1 MENRSMD
8 TAEMNKEKLYFE
20 LGKAAKGTIE
30 PRPEQMDRLDE
41 VTECLAN
48 GEFHVDVLPGMTI
61 PAVCV
66 DGRWPSPLAP
76 NAAGGTLTVFA
87 GDDLTTKRLAAE
99 DGTTAAG
106 LKNTIEVLQGEGHEV
121 GGHTDMHAVEH
132 LATEPHSNACGC
144 GACVKMDQIY
154 QYISENGD
162 FLYDTVKSLGAEPAG
177 HETIVGAAGDR
188 VQFSEGKE
196 LYDTVKNAAKPEFAP
211 AVEGDHL
218 EAVLVMNM
226 QEGTTLDRE
235 ALAARFPGIMAFNA
249 DVWSFKHAADA
260 TSLSEEESSQKQT
273 GMAYFNIATACVLGG
288 PKLRVVV
295 LR

>member
-1 MENRSMD
+1 MENRPMD

-20 LGKAAKGTIE
+20 LGNAAKGAIE
-30 PRPEQMDRLDE
+30 PQPEQMDRLDE
-41 VTECLAN
+41 ATERIAG
-48 GEFHVDVLPGMTI
+48 GEFHVDVLPGLII

-76 NAAGGTLTVFA
+76 NAAGGTLTVYV
-87 GDDLTTKRLAAE
+87 GDDLTTKRFAAE
-99 DGTTAAG
+99 DGTTRSG

-121 GGHTDMHAVEH
+121 GGHTDMHAVER
-132 LATEPHSNACGC
+132 LSEEPDSGACGC
-144 GACVKMDQIY
+144 GACVKMNLIY
-154 QYISENGD
+154 KYISENGD
-162 FLYDTVKSLGAEPAG
+162 FLRDTVASLSAEPVG
-177 HETIVGAAGDR
+177 HEGIVKAAGER
-188 VQFSEGKE
+188 TQFSEGKE
-196 LYDTVKNAAKPEFAP
+196 LYDAVKEAAKPEFAP

-226 QEGTTLDRE
+226 REGTTLDRE
-235 ALAARFPGIMAFNA
+235 ALAEAYPGIMAFNA

-260 TSLSEEESSQKQT
+260 TSLSGEESGQKQT